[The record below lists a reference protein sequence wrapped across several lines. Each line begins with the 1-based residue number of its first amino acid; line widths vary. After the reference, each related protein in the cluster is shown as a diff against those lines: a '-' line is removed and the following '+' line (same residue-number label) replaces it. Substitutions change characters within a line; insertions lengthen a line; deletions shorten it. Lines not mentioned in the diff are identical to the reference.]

1 VEMKD
6 LKNSPPVG
14 IKRVSHHPD
23 FAVINVTGN
32 LDAVPDN
39 NDQWANDIAILELD
53 QNITWSPLVQPAC
66 LPQPQHEAELYEDGR
81 MALSSGWGGI
91 NQRYPDDVVDV
102 LQLHYA
108 RMNVYNSQTCYN
120 HLVSFCDDFMRKHI
134 LQAGASVNWDLNQY
148 RSIYPEL
155 LSCIKIQHFQKG
167 QKEAFWLTDDK
178 ICAFNIK
185 NGAAA
190 CNGDSGSAL
199 IVDDVPL
206 TPAAPARDAAA
217 PAGAAAAAAHY
228 GIKPDHSAAA
238 APARNRATIIGVVH
252 SQPGFFLPGVSAC
265 PQPGDHHYPIL
276 YTKVLKYLPWIE
288 SVLKVI
294 NFA

>member
-120 HLVSFCDDFMRKHI
+120 HLFLLRRFHAQTYPSSRSFNKLGHKPIQKH
-134 LQAGASVNWDLNQY
+134 LSRTTELHQDSAFSKGPKGGVLADGRQDL
-148 RSIYPEL
+148 R
-155 LSCIKIQHFQKG
+155 FQ
-167 QKEAFWLTDDK
+167 
-178 ICAFNIK
+178 
-185 NGAAA
+185 
-190 CNGDSGSAL
+190 
-199 IVDDVPL
+199 
-206 TPAAPARDAAA
+206 R
-217 PAGAAAAAAHY
+217 
-228 GIKPDHSAAA
+228 
-238 APARNRATIIGVVH
+238 
-252 SQPGFFLPGVSAC
+252 
-265 PQPGDHHYPIL
+265 
-276 YTKVLKYLPWIE
+276 
-288 SVLKVI
+288 
-294 NFA
+294 